1 MIFTPP
7 VTLERAVRLW
17 ASHDVG
23 YEEIVLIE
31 APRGGKE
38 QMAAATATAS
48 VKRMLIDGKWVDA
61 DNGRTIGVINPATE
75 DVINEVAYVGPAQPH
90 ATLQRGREAP
100 PARALCAYPD

>member
-1 MIFTPP
+1 MGRRMRG
-7 VTLERAVRLW
+7 VMKG
-17 ASHDVG
+17 S
-23 YEEIVLIE
+23 VLIE

-75 DVINEVAYVGPAQPH
+75 DVINEVAYGGRAETRRALEAPGRALPARMKVTSSGPAQGVQQ
-90 ATLQRGREAP
+90 T
-100 PARALCAYPD
+100 